1 MENTVLDFEY
11 SYDNNAAGSF
21 LVIKLDSESM
31 LLKHQVEILCQNP
44 NSAFVSF
51 HVRRENE
58 NTFIYYNIT
67 SKISLSHYIERK
79 SLNRAGLLDLLRSI
93 AKNLMLSGNYLLDLS
108 GFIIHPDYIFI
119 NPATA
124 EASLLYV
131 PVSCNRNVT
140 EILRSFFWD
149 IVVNSSNADD
159 NARDNYMQRI
169 LNYLKSDTFSLI
181 DFNRLIVDLRNSG
194 ELYEYGRGSFNQEAS
209 VDISIPS
216 SRSPKEKV
224 YEEAGKSS
232 NIRSIMLL
240 QPIFLIAAAAAC
252 LFLISREMGDIVSI
266 AGVVIIS
273 AALDILVINR
283 ISGSRGKRAATD
295 DFQPIA
301 QDKAK
306 RSAGRHDK
314 VLKSKYKPVLSS
326 PDVVKACD
334 TVCISEVPKDCRPYL
349 ESIGPNRVER
359 VIINKDSFIIGRLG
373 SMADHIIQ
381 GSTIGKLHAEITFN
395 EGLYYIRDLNSKN
408 GTFVNGV
415 KIPSNREYGIK
426 DNDRIRF
433 SNYEYV
439 FRMQEE
445 L

>member
-51 HVRRENE
+51 HVRREND

-67 SKISLSHYIERK
+67 SKISLSNYIERK
-79 SLNRAGLLDLLRSI
+79 SFNRKELLDLLRSI
-93 AKNLMLSGNYLLDLS
+93 AKNLMLTGNYLLELS

-131 PVSCNRNVT
+131 PVSCNRNST
-140 EILRSFFWD
+140 EILKSFFKD
-149 IVVNSSNADD
+149 IVINSSNTDD
-159 NARDNYMQRI
+159 NARDNYLQRI

-194 ELYEYGRGSFNQEAS
+194 EVYEYGQEAANQEAD
-209 VDISIPS
+209 VGIGITC
-216 SRSPKEKV
+216 SRSPKEKI
-224 YEEAGKSS
+224 YEDAGKSS

-240 QPIFLIAAAAAC
+240 QPIFLIAAAAVC
-252 LFLISREMGDIVSI
+252 LYLISRKMGDIVSI
-266 AGVVIIS
+266 TGVVIIS

-283 ISGSRGKRAATD
+283 ISGNQDKRAATD
-295 DFQPIA
+295 NTQLIA

-306 RSAGRHDK
+306 RSTGRHDK
-314 VLKSKYKPVLSS
+314 DLKGRYKPVLSS

-334 TVCISEVPKDCRPYL
+334 TEYISEVPKDCRPYL
-349 ESIGPNRVER
+349 ESIGPNRVEK
-359 VIINKDSFIIGRLG
+359 VIVNKDSFIIGRLG

-381 GSTIGKLHAEITFN
+381 ESTIGKLHAEITIN

-415 KIPSNREYGIK
+415 RIPSNRKYGIK
-426 DNDRIRF
+426 DNDRIRL

-439 FRMQEE
+439 FRKQEE